1 MGSLFSVQTNCR
13 PGDQF
18 EPKGL
23 FLSNPGVQQSFL
35 VTASDGQGNLADV
48 TDLCRIT
55 SADPDV
61 VRVDSKS
68 YRLSAESAGETT
80 IEVRL
85 EQLVQAVPVRV
96 GERAS
101 EVAVRFAPDVV
112 SILTTKGCNGS
123 DCHGSPA
130 GQNGFKLSLF
140 GYDVAAITRLW
151 STPMAD
157 EGSTS
162 GSLARVSS

>member
-1 MGSLFSVQTNCR
+1 MH
-13 PGDQF
+13 
-18 EPKGL
+18 
-23 FLSNPGVQQSFL
+23 QSFL
-35 VTASDGQGNLADV
+35 VTATDGQGNQADV
-48 TDLCRIT
+48 THLCQIT
-55 SADPDV
+55 STDPEV

-68 YRLSAESAGETT
+68 YRLSAESPGVTT

-85 EQLVQAVPVRV
+85 DHVSQEVAVRV

-140 GYDVAAITRLW
+140 GYDLAADHEA
-151 STPMAD
+151 MV
-157 EGSTS
+157 GSDD
-162 GSLARVSS
+162 GRRVDLQEPRESLILKKPTFAIPHGGGQVLDTDSE